1 METLAMTGA
10 SGFIGRVLAE
20 RLLTDGYDLRLL
32 ARTPEKVESFRT
44 RGATVIEGDLTDPDS
59 VRRTVSGTDGVV
71 HLAAVYRLGGDLDWM
86 RTVNVEGTK
95 NVLDAARR
103 EGRIGVVLGAQNA
116 APIEDD
122 VGLIQVLN
130 DAGLAVMQLTY
141 NNLSLLGA
149 GCAELDDP
157 GVSRMGREAIAE
169 MNRVGMAIDL
179 SHAGARTARE
189 AIELSGRPVAITHA
203 NPRFFHDI
211 ARNLPDEVLRTLGA
225 RGGMLGLSLYP
236 PHMPDG
242 AETTLQAFTDMVAR
256 TVELTG
262 VGQIGIGSDS
272 CRGWDGRT
280 LDYMRNGRWR
290 FVPEAERQGYAA
302 TPWPKQPPGFDGPA
316 DMPKLAQGLRARGF
330 DADEVDAI
338 MGGNWARFFRNALEP
353 AG

>member
-1 METLAMTGA
+1 MADAGTTGHVIDALQYSNWTRQHFEEWRAGGLTAVGVTVAYHERTRDTL
-10 SGFIGRVLAE
+10 SRLAE
-20 RLLTDGYDLRLL
+20 WNWRLREHADLLR
-32 ARTPEKVESFRT
+32 P
-44 RGATVIEGDLTDPDS
+44 
-59 VRRTVSGTDGVV
+59 VRRSAD
-71 HLAAVYRLGGDLDWM
+71 
-86 RTVNVEGTK
+86 
-95 NVLDAARR
+95 LDAARR

-302 TPWPKQPPGFDGPA
+302 TPWPKQPPWFDGPA